1 LPQTYVED
9 EDEAQTLIVTLRDAT
24 LGVTLELAYTIYRDR
39 PVITR
44 SARLINHSEQAVD
57 LEKVASMQMDLP
69 TQPLDAISLPG
80 SYARER
86 QLSRERLHRGVT
98 QFESRRGASSHHMN
112 PFVALADP
120 NTNEFQGNVLGALLI
135 YSGNHQVSLE
145 RDPIGQ
151 TRLTMGINEYNFDW
165 RLAAGDSFQT
175 PEVAMVYST
184 TGLNGMSQTYHDL
197 LRDRVA

>member
-1 LPQTYVED
+1 MSKRSLPQTYVED

-86 QLSRERLHRGVT
+86 QLRSCPRSMI
-98 QFESRRGASSHHMN
+98 F
-112 PFVALADP
+112 DI
-120 NTNEFQGNVLGALLI
+120 LLCKK
-135 YSGNHQVSLE
+135 
-145 RDPIGQ
+145 
-151 TRLTMGINEYNFDW
+151 
-165 RLAAGDSFQT
+165 
-175 PEVAMVYST
+175 
-184 TGLNGMSQTYHDL
+184 
-197 LRDRVA
+197 RV

>member
-1 LPQTYVED
+1 MSKRSLPQTYVED

-86 QLSRERLHRGVT
+86 QLSRERLHRGV
-98 QFESRRGASSHHMN
+98 
-112 PFVALADP
+112 
-120 NTNEFQGNVLGALLI
+120 
-135 YSGNHQVSLE
+135 
-145 RDPIGQ
+145 
-151 TRLTMGINEYNFDW
+151 
-165 RLAAGDSFQT
+165 
-175 PEVAMVYST
+175 
-184 TGLNGMSQTYHDL
+184 L
-197 LRDRVA
+197 LRQVLVLKQLAVYPNSFGVIPVNVIFNSED